1 MRISEL
7 VKDLLE
13 MQKDHGD
20 LEVFSSDEKVVG
32 MSYYPEDETQEAFVY
47 LESG

>member
-13 MQKDHGD
+13 QQKDHGD
-20 LEVFSSDEKVVG
+20 LEVFAEDCIVLG
-32 MSYYPEDETQEAFVY
+32 CTYYPEGEDEAAFVY
-47 LESG
+47 LET